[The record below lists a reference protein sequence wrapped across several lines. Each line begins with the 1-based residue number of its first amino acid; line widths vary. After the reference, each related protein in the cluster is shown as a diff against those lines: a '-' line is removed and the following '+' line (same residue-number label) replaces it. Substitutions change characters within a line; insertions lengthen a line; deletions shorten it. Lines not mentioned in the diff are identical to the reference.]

1 MPAEPAAPTSVAEAR
16 PGILIVDDRKEN
28 LVATEKALK
37 RLDAAIFKASSG
49 NEALSLMLRH
59 RFAVVLLDV
68 QMPEMNG
75 FETAMLMQEH
85 ESMRSV
91 PIIFVTAISK
101 EERYATQAA
110 EIGAVDYIFK
120 PINPDILRSKVK
132 VYLDLYVQR
141 EQILKLNRTLSRSN
155 ADLEQFAYVASH
167 DLQEPLRMVATYTE
181 LLSEHCKDA
190 LDEKA
195 EKYIRYA
202 VDGAKRMQQLVKDL
216 LAYLARR
223 YAGKNADGDRHQVV
237 VKDVLESLKMA
248 IEKTTPRIVC
258 DELPGGARRRGAAGS
273 GVSRRKSDRK
283 RAEIPRRAAAAIHIG
298 AERSGGTWAFH
309 VRDNGIG
316 IDKQYADV
324 VFQMFQRLHERGRYD
339 GSGIGLAIA
348 KKIVERHGGRIW
360 LNSELEKGSTFYF
373 TMPAARR
380 KQRMI
385 GETGQAAQPALDI
398 RTILSDK
405 VGMLR

>member
-1 MPAEPAAPTSVAEAR
+1 MSQVCTARAIPADTAAPAAAAETR
-16 PGILIVDDRKEN
+16 PRILIVDDRREN

-37 RLDAAIFKASSG
+37 HLDATIFKASSG

-85 ESMRSV
+85 ESMKNV

-101 EERYATQAA
+101 EEKYATQAA

-120 PINPDILRSKVK
+120 PINSDILRSKVK
-132 VYLDLYVQR
+132 VYLDLYVQH

-181 LLSEHCKDA
+181 LLAERYQDS
-190 LDEKA
+190 LDEKT

-216 LAYLARR
+216 LAYSRVDTQ
-223 YAGKNADGDRHQVV
+223 GKAPTMIECDAV
-237 VKDVLESLKMA
+237 VKTVLDSMKMA
-248 IEKTTPRIVC
+248 IEENK
-258 DELPGGARRRGAAGS
+258 
-273 GVSRRKSDRK
+273 
-283 RAEIPRRAAAAIHIG
+283 AEIACDALPTVFADKGQLAQVFQNLIGNALKFHDKKAPHIHIS
-298 AERSGGTWAFH
+298 ALNDNDKWIFRVE
-309 VRDNGIG
+309 DNGIG
-316 IDKQYADV
+316 IDMQYAEV

-339 GSGIGLAIA
+339 GGGIGLAIA

-360 LNSELEKGSTFYF
+360 FDSELKKGTTFYF
-373 TMPAARR
+373 TLPIVQEHAA
-380 KQRMI
+380 
-385 GETGQAAQPALDI
+385 
-398 RTILSDK
+398 
-405 VGMLR
+405 

>member
-1 MPAEPAAPTSVAEAR
+1 MPPEAAVPTPVAAAAPS
-16 PGILIVDDRKEN
+16 ILIVDDRKEN

-37 RLDAAIFKASSG
+37 HLDATIFKAISG
-49 NEALSLMLRH
+49 NEALSLMLRN
-59 RFAVVLLDV
+59 RFAIVLLDV

-85 ESMRSV
+85 ESMRNV

-101 EERYATQAA
+101 EEKYATQAA

-141 EQILKLNRTLSRSN
+141 EEILKLNRTLSRSN

-181 LLSEHCKDA
+181 LLSEHYKDS

-195 EKYIRYA
+195 AKYINYA
-202 VDGAKRMQQLVKDL
+202 VDGAKRMQQLVREL
-216 LAYLARR
+216 LAYSRVDSQGQKPTAIK
-223 YAGKNADGDRHQVV
+223 AGVV
-237 VKDVLESLKMA
+237 VKNVLDSLKMA
-248 IEKTTPRIVC
+248 IEEAHAEIVC
-258 DELPGGARRRGAAGS
+258 EELPTVRADTVQLAQVFQNLIGNALKFRGKEP
-273 GVSRRKSDRK
+273 SR
-283 RAEIPRRAAAAIHIG
+283 IHIS
-298 AERSGGTWAFH
+298 AERSNDKWVFR
-309 VRDNGIG
+309 VKDNGIG
-316 IDKQYADV
+316 IEKQYAEV

-339 GSGIGLAIA
+339 GNGIGLAIA

-360 LNSELEKGSTFYF
+360 FDSEPEKGSTFYF
-373 TMPAARR
+373 TLPAV
-380 KQRMI
+380 QGNI
-385 GETGQAAQPALDI
+385 P
-398 RTILSDK
+398 
-405 VGMLR
+405 

>member
-1 MPAEPAAPTSVAEAR
+1 MPAETATLQPVDETR
-16 PGILIVDDRKEN
+16 PSILIVDDRREN

-37 RLDAAIFKASSG
+37 HLDAVIFKASSG

-85 ESMRSV
+85 ESMQSV
-91 PIIFVTAISK
+91 PIIFVTAISR
-101 EERYATQAA
+101 EEKYATQAA

-132 VYLDLYVQR
+132 VYLDRYVQR
-141 EQILKLNRTLSRSN
+141 EQILKLNGTLSRSN

-181 LLSEHCKDA
+181 LLSEHYKDVQ
-190 LDEKA
+190 DEKA
-195 EKYIRYA
+195 EKYINYA
-202 VDGAKRMQQLVKDL
+202 LDGAKRMQQLIKDL
-216 LAYLARR
+216 LAYARVDSQ
-223 YAGKNADGDRHQVV
+223 GKMPGPIMSETV
-237 VKDVLESLKMA
+237 VKNVLGSLKMA
-248 IEKTTPRIVC
+248 IEESQAEIVC
-258 DELPGGARRRGAAGS
+258 DKLPS
-273 GVSRRKSDRK
+273 V
-283 RAEIPRRAAAAIHIG
+283 RADIVQLAQVFQNLIGNALKFHDKEPPRIHIG
-298 AERSGGTWAFH
+298 AERAEDKWIFR
-309 VRDNGIG
+309 VEDNGVG
-316 IDKQYADV
+316 IDTQYAEV

-360 LNSELEKGSTFYF
+360 FESELGKGSTFYF
-373 TMPAARR
+373 TMPAVEGN
-380 KQRMI
+380 I
-385 GETGQAAQPALDI
+385 P
-398 RTILSDK
+398 
-405 VGMLR
+405 

>member
-1 MPAEPAAPTSVAEAR
+1 MSQPSSARAMPAETATLQPVDETR
-16 PGILIVDDRKEN
+16 PSILIVDDRREN

-37 RLDAAIFKASSG
+37 HLDAVIFKASSG

-85 ESMRSV
+85 ESMQSV
-91 PIIFVTAISK
+91 PIIFVTAISR
-101 EERYATQAA
+101 EEKYATQAA

-132 VYLDLYVQR
+132 VYLDRYVQR
-141 EQILKLNRTLSRSN
+141 EQILKLNGTLSRSN

-181 LLSEHCKDA
+181 LLSEHYKDVQ
-190 LDEKA
+190 DEKA
-195 EKYIRYA
+195 EKYINYA
-202 VDGAKRMQQLVKDL
+202 LDGAKRMQQLIKDL
-216 LAYLARR
+216 LAYARVDSQ
-223 YAGKNADGDRHQVV
+223 GKMPGPIMSETV
-237 VKDVLESLKMA
+237 VKNVLGSLKMA
-248 IEKTTPRIVC
+248 IEESQAEIVC
-258 DELPGGARRRGAAGS
+258 DKLPS
-273 GVSRRKSDRK
+273 V
-283 RAEIPRRAAAAIHIG
+283 RADIVQLAQVFQNLIGNALKFHDKEPPRIHIG
-298 AERSGGTWAFH
+298 AERAEDKWIFR
-309 VRDNGIG
+309 VEDNGVG
-316 IDKQYADV
+316 IDTQYAEV

-360 LNSELEKGSTFYF
+360 FESELGKGSTFYF
-373 TMPAARR
+373 TMPAVEGN
-380 KQRMI
+380 I
-385 GETGQAAQPALDI
+385 P
-398 RTILSDK
+398 
-405 VGMLR
+405 

>member
-1 MPAEPAAPTSVAEAR
+1 MATLQPVEDAR
-16 PGILIVDDRKEN
+16 PSILIVDDRREN

-37 RLDAAIFKASSG
+37 HLDAEIFKANSG

-101 EERYATQAA
+101 EEKYATQAA

-141 EQILKLNRTLSRSN
+141 DQILKLNGTLSRSN

-181 LLSEHCKDA
+181 LLAEHYKGA
-190 LDEKA
+190 HDEKA
-195 EKYIRYA
+195 EKYINYA
-202 VDGAKRMQQLVKDL
+202 LDGARRMQQLIKDL
-216 LAYLARR
+216 LAYSRVDTQ
-223 YAGKNADGDRHQVV
+223 GKVPGPIKSELVV
-237 VKDVLESLKMA
+237 RNVLDSLKMA
-248 IEKTTPRIVC
+248 IEESHAEIVC
-258 DELPGGARRRGAAGS
+258 DKLPS
-273 GVSRRKSDRK
+273 V
-283 RAEIPRRAAAAIHIG
+283 RADAVQLAQVFQNLIGNALKFHDQRPPHIQIG
-298 AERSGGTWAFH
+298 AERIDGNWVFR
-309 VRDNGIG
+309 VEDNGIG
-316 IDKQYADV
+316 IDKQYAEV

-360 LNSELEKGSTFYF
+360 FDSKLGKGSTFSF
-373 TMPAARR
+373 TMPAVE
-380 KQRMI
+380 
-385 GETGQAAQPALDI
+385 GNI
-398 RTILSDK
+398 R
-405 VGMLR
+405 

>member
-1 MPAEPAAPTSVAEAR
+1 MVRLSVAGEMPAEAAAPAAVAETL
-16 PGILIVDDRKEN
+16 PNILIVDDRREN
-28 LVATEKALK
+28 LVATEKTLK
-37 RLDAAIFKASSG
+37 HLQATIFKAMSG
-49 NEALSLMLRH
+49 NEALSLMLRN
-59 RFAVVLLDV
+59 RFALVLLDV

-85 ESMRSV
+85 ESTRNV

-101 EERYATQAA
+101 EEKYATQAA

-181 LLSEHCKDA
+181 LLAEYFKDS
-190 LDEKA
+190 LDEKS
-195 EKYIRYA
+195 EKYIKYA
-202 VDGAKRMQQLVKDL
+202 IDGAKRMQQLVKEL
-216 LAYLARR
+216 LAYSRVDTQGQQLAPI
-223 YAGKNADGDRHQVV
+223 KTDVV
-237 VKDVLESLKMA
+237 VKNVLDGLKIA
-248 IEKTTPRIVC
+248 IEDSRADIVC
-258 DELPGGARRRGAAGS
+258 GELPVVRADMVQLAQVFQNLIGNALKFRGDRPARIR
-273 GVSRRKSDRK
+273 
-283 RAEIPRRAAAAIHIG
+283 IG
-298 AERSGGTWAFH
+298 AEQNDDKWTFH

-316 IDKQYADV
+316 IDKQYAEV

-339 GSGIGLAIA
+339 GNGIGLAIA

-360 LNSELEKGSTFYF
+360 FDSELDKGSTFYF
-373 TMPAARR
+373 TLSAVQGNMP
-380 KQRMI
+380 
-385 GETGQAAQPALDI
+385 
-398 RTILSDK
+398 
-405 VGMLR
+405 

>member
-1 MPAEPAAPTSVAEAR
+1 
-16 PGILIVDDRKEN
+16 
-28 LVATEKALK
+28 
-37 RLDAAIFKASSG
+37 
-49 NEALSLMLRH
+49 
-59 RFAVVLLDV
+59 VVLLDV

-101 EERYATQAA
+101 EEKYATQAA

-141 EQILKLNRTLSRSN
+141 EQILKLNGTLSRSN

-181 LLSEHCKDA
+181 LLSEHFKGA

-195 EKYIRYA
+195 EKYIHYA
-202 VDGAKRMQQLVKDL
+202 VDGAKRMQQLVKEL
-216 LAYLARR
+216 LAYSRVDTQ
-223 YAGKNADGDRHQVV
+223 GQKPTPIKSGIV
-237 VKDVLESLKMA
+237 VKNVLDGLKMA
-248 IEKTTPRIVC
+248 IEENRAEIVC
-258 DELPGGARRRGAAGS
+258 DELP
-273 GVSRRKSDRK
+273 VV
-283 RAEIPRRAAAAIHIG
+283 RADTVQLAQVFQNLIGNALKFHDERPLQIHIG
-298 AERSGGTWAFH
+298 AERNDDKWAFR
-309 VRDNGIG
+309 VADNGIG

-360 LNSELEKGSTFYF
+360 FDSELKKGSTFYF
-373 TMPAARR
+373 TMPAVQGDGA
-380 KQRMI
+380 
-385 GETGQAAQPALDI
+385 
-398 RTILSDK
+398 
-405 VGMLR
+405 